1 MLQLLI
7 IDDKQTINYAIS
19 KASKTRY
26 NKQEKIGEEQERKK
40 PKRNKMGKVDA
51 EKQKKKEKI
60 CCVQNRLN
68 KKLFYLTIISANKKQ
83 HIHC

>member
-26 NKQEKIGEEQERKK
+26 NIQEKIGEEQERKK
-40 PKRNKMGKVDA
+40 PKRKKMGKVDV
-51 EKQKKKEKI
+51 EKQKKKRENLV
-60 CCVQNRLN
+60 CAEWVE
-68 KKLFYLTIISANKKQ
+68 
-83 HIHC
+83 